1 MSLETQLGYIY
12 RAPFLILLVV
22 FEQIFDSDGCTLNI
36 RHVFFREKSRAKNV
50 TASSGQTEENRREK
64 RTQESFIT
72 LMHFVANVLSICAVS
87 VPVPLSSN
95 LFNFVFASFNSLLLL
110 VLQRRITFS
119 WRYTVSLYSSYI
131 CTVLIV
137 KKVSAITIMNIYS
150 RSLFLAPKS
159 YYQLTFGTS
168 LSWYRNEIELFV
180 VNNFLTKL
188 TLVNVSI
195 NEIQS
200 GTKIRRQIMEIEP
213 SMKFH

>member
-36 RHVFFREKSRAKNV
+36 RHVFFREKSQAKNV

-95 LFNFVFASFNSLLLL
+95 LFNFVFASFNSLPLL
-110 VLQRRITFS
+110 VLRRRITFS
-119 WRYTVSLYSSYI
+119 WRYTVCLYSSYI
-131 CTVLIV
+131 CTVLIL
-137 KKVSAITIMNIYS
+137 KKGFCNYHHEHLQS
-150 RSLFLAPKS
+150 FLIFWS
-159 YYQLTFGTS
+159 
-168 LSWYRNEIELFV
+168 EIVLLINVRYFI
-180 VNNFLTKL
+180 KL
-188 TLVNVSI
+188 V
-195 NEIQS
+195 Q
-200 GTKIRRQIMEIEP
+200 K
-213 SMKFH
+213 